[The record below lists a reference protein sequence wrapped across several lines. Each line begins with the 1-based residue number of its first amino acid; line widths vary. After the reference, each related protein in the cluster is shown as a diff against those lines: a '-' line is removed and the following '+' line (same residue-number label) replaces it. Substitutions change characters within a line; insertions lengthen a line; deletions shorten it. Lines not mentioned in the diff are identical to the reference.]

1 MTNVTATRV
10 ETLAGYNANYGDII
24 NLQNIEF
31 TGKHACRIFEGRND
45 GGKATAIGD
54 KCQSNSITKCVCN

>member
-45 GGKATAIGD
+45 D
-54 KCQSNSITKCVCN
+54 